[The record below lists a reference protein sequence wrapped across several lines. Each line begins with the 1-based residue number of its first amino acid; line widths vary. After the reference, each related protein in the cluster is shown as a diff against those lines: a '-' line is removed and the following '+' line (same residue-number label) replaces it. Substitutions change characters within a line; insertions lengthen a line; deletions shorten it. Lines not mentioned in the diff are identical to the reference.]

1 MIFSLGI
8 VFPQE
13 LDEDLVNLKNSLQSV
28 SLQSLRLIE
37 ILMS

>member
-1 MIFSLGI
+1 MMFSLGI

-28 SLQSLRLIE
+28 RLKSLRLIE

>member
-1 MIFSLGI
+1 MMFSLGI

-13 LDEDLVNLKNSLQSV
+13 LDEDLVNLKNSPQSV